1 MPTTACPKRCFSS
14 PSATRCFS
22 WAASFSS
29 VIMLRSRIKL
39 GTLVSGLAVA
49 GLLTTPAGAQNPTVA
64 PAGSNVP
71 APDVRARMWAATAR
85 FVYGDDPAL
94 ATLRPQLRQT
104 IDSGSVNLFG
114 RHLEDAVKLENKS
127 LPKQEHVMK
136 FQGAFKTLS
145 AKNEAPGQLAS
156 SIANRLLENKPDRQT
171 QASFVQLRRTLNAL
185 ADPNAP
191 VAAATAPAS
200 PADTTTE
207 TASQPAA
214 ATTPATSSDF
224 TTSSTPFSP
233 MLTWVP
239 WIALALSIVSL
250 LVSLFKSKGSSKHK
264 HRSHSSSASTLTSLT
279 EEMKMEVHL
288 IAQREVGKKM
298 AAARLASDTPA
309 KPQAPAAPAKNTP
322 AAASKAAP
330 LKPAQFKAPA
340 AAPAPAA
347 AQQPAP
353 VAASPTPPE
362 PATATSAEDDE
373 FFNINYIT
381 QEEAAAP
388 PAAPATRTLY
398 ANQQPIDGIFQRNM
412 LAEAPA
418 SYTIFELITSADA
431 PDQARFVVTGNPAG
445 HAGYIGSHVNI
456 LGGACEYPFPKGSVS
471 RIITDEPGMA
481 QRTAGGDWQISK
493 KARIHFE

>member
-1 MPTTACPKRCFSS
+1 M
-14 PSATRCFS
+14 
-22 WAASFSS
+22 
-29 VIMLRSRIKL
+29 
-39 GTLVSGLAVA
+39 SGLAVA
-49 GLLTTPAGAQNPTVA
+49 SLLTTPASAQNPTVA
-64 PAGSNVP
+64 PAGTNVP

-104 IDSGSVNLFG
+104 IDSGSVKAFG

-127 LPKQEHVMK
+127 QPKQAHVMK
-136 FQGAFKTLS
+136 FQGDFKTLS
-145 AKNEAPGQLAS
+145 AKEEPASQLAS
-156 SIANRLLENKPDRQT
+156 SIIGRLLENKPERQA
-171 QASFVQLRRTLNAL
+171 QASFVQLRRTLTTL

-191 VAAATAPAS
+191 VAAATAPVS
-200 PADTTTE
+200 LADTTTE
-207 TASQPAA
+207 AVAQPAA
-214 ATTPATSSDF
+214 AIAPAKASDF
-224 TTSSTPFSP
+224 TTTSTPSSS

-250 LVSLFKSKGSSKHK
+250 LVSLWKGNSSKHK
-264 HRSHSSSASTLTSLT
+264 HRSHGSPASTLTSLT
-279 EEMKMEVHL
+279 EEMKLEVHL
-288 IAQREVGKKM
+288 IVQREIGKKM
-298 AAARLASDTPA
+298 PSARPAPDTPA
-309 KPQAPAAPAKNTP
+309 QQQAPPRPQAPPVPTKNAPAATPKAGQPAQPKAPSAVPAPTVTQAPAAASP
-322 AAASKAAP
+322 AAVEP
-330 LKPAQFKAPA
+330 VGA
-340 AAPAPAA
+340 AA
-347 AQQPAP
+347 
-353 VAASPTPPE
+353 
-362 PATATSAEDDE
+362 AEDDE
-373 FFNINYIT
+373 LFNINYLP
-381 QEEAAAP
+381 QEEPVAAP

-418 SYTIFELITSADA
+418 SYTIFELVTSADA

-471 RIITDEPGMA
+471 RIITDEPGVA

>member
-1 MPTTACPKRCFSS
+1 
-14 PSATRCFS
+14 
-22 WAASFSS
+22 
-29 VIMLRSRIKL
+29 MLRSRIKM
-39 GTLVSGLAVA
+39 GALVSGLAVA
-49 GLLTTPAGAQNPTVA
+49 GLLATPARAQNPTVA
-64 PAGSNVP
+64 PVGTNVP

-127 LPKQEHVMK
+127 LPKQEHVLK
-136 FQGAFKTLS
+136 FQGAFKTIS
-145 AKNEAPGQLAS
+145 AKKEPASQLAS
-156 SIANRLLENKPDRQT
+156 SIATRLLENKPERQT

-191 VAAATAPAS
+191 VAATPAPVSTANTATEAVA
-200 PADTTTE
+200 
-207 TASQPAA
+207 QPAA
-214 ATTPATSSDF
+214 ATSTPATISDF
-224 TTSSTPFSP
+224 TTTSTPSSP

-250 LVSLFKSKGSSKHK
+250 LVSLFKGSSSKRRH
-264 HRSHSSSASTLTSLT
+264 HSHSSSAATLTSLT
-279 EEMKMEVHL
+279 EEMRAEVRT
-288 IAQREVGKKM
+288 IVQREVSNKM
-298 AAARLASDTPA
+298 PGARPAPDAPAKQPTPA
-309 KPQAPAAPAKNTP
+309 RPQAPAPVKNVP
-322 AAASKAAP
+322 AATPKAAQP
-330 LKPAQFKAPA
+330 KPTQPKAPDTV
-340 AAPAPAA
+340 PAPAA
-347 AQQPAP
+347 VPAP
-353 VAASPTPPE
+353 AIASPATP
-362 PATATSAEDDE
+362 TTTEDDE
-373 FFNINYIT
+373 LFNINYIT
-381 QEEAAAP
+381 QEEPVAAAP
-388 PAAPATRTLY
+388 TAPATRTLY

-471 RIITDEPGMA
+471 RIITDEPGVA

>member
-1 MPTTACPKRCFSS
+1 M
-14 PSATRCFS
+14 
-22 WAASFSS
+22 AS
-29 VIMLRSRIKL
+29 
-39 GTLVSGLAVA
+39 
-49 GLLTTPAGAQNPTVA
+49 LLTTPASAQNPTVA

-127 LPKQEHVMK
+127 LPKQEHVLK
-136 FQGAFKTLS
+136 FQGAFKTIS
-145 AKNEAPGQLAS
+145 AKKEPASQLAS
-156 SIANRLLENKPDRQT
+156 SIANRLLENKPERQT

-191 VAAATAPAS
+191 VAATTAPIS
-200 PADTTTE
+200 TADTTTE
-207 TASQPAA
+207 TVAQPAA
-214 ATTPATSSDF
+214 TNTPATTSDF
-224 TTSSTPFSP
+224 TTTSTPSSP

-239 WIALALSIVSL
+239 WVALALSIVSL
-250 LVSLFKSKGSSKHK
+250 LVSLFKGNGSKRRH
-264 HRSHSSSASTLTSLT
+264 HSHSSSAPTLASLT
-279 EEMKMEVHL
+279 EEMRAEVRT
-288 IAQREVGKKM
+288 IVQREVSNKM
-298 AAARLASDTPA
+298 PGARPAPDAPA
-309 KPQAPAAPAKNTP
+309 KQPAPARPQAPAAIAK
-322 AAASKAAP
+322 S
-330 LKPAQFKAPA
+330 
-340 AAPAPAA
+340 
-347 AQQPAP
+347 AP
-353 VAASPTPPE
+353 VAAPKVAQSQPKPAQPKAPDAVPAPAVSQAPPAASPATAE
-362 PATATSAEDDE
+362 PAATSAEDDE
-373 FFNINYIT
+373 LFNINYLP
-381 QEEAAAP
+381 QEETVAAAP
-388 PAAPATRTLY
+388 AATVTRTLY

-471 RIITDEPGMA
+471 RIITDEPGVA

>member
-1 MPTTACPKRCFSS
+1 
-14 PSATRCFS
+14 
-22 WAASFSS
+22 
-29 VIMLRSRIKL
+29 MLRSRIKL
-39 GTLVSGLAVA
+39 GALVSGLAVA
-49 GLLTTPAGAQNPTVA
+49 SLLTMPASAQNPTVT

-114 RHLEDAVKLENKS
+114 RHLEDAVKLEKK
-127 LPKQEHVMK
+127 LQPKLEHVLK
-136 FQGAFKTLS
+136 FQGDFKTLS
-145 AKNEAPGQLAS
+145 AKNEPASQLAS
-156 SIANRLLENKPDRQT
+156 TIANRLLENKPERQS
-171 QASFVQLRRTLNAL
+171 QPAFVQLRRTLNTL
-185 ADPNAP
+185 ADPNAS
-191 VAAATAPAS
+191 VAPAAPAPAS
-200 PADTTTE
+200 VADTTTE
-207 TASQPAA
+207 PLASSAAGAPAA
-214 ATTPATSSDF
+214 TPAPASDF
-224 TTSSTPFSP
+224 TTTSTPSSP

-239 WIALALSIVSL
+239 WVALALSIVSL
-250 LVSLFKSKGSSKHK
+250 LVSLFKGNSSKHK

-279 EEMKMEVHL
+279 EEMKTEVHL
-288 IAQREVGKKM
+288 IVQREVGKKM
-298 AAARLASDTPA
+298 AAARPVADTPA
-309 KPQAPAAPAKNTP
+309 RPQAPTVPAKNTP
-322 AAASKAAP
+322 AAAPKVAP
-330 LKPAQFKAPA
+330 PKPQPVQPQASNTVPVPA
-340 AAPAPAA
+340 VPPAPAA
-347 AQQPAP
+347 ASPAP
-353 VAASPTPPE
+353 AE
-362 PATATSAEDDE
+362 PAAATSAEDDE
-373 FFNINYIT
+373 LFNINYVT
-381 QEEAAAP
+381 QEEGIAAP

-431 PDQARFVVTGNPAG
+431 PEQARFVVTGNPAG

-471 RIITDEPGMA
+471 RIITDEPGLA